1 MQVHIR
7 SGLTVVKGRL
17 TLGSGRGLHMGTG
30 EVSSPEW
37 SRKELLEGREK
48 WVDVEGVVPPHSSP
62 KLQ

>member
-1 MQVHIR
+1 M
-7 SGLTVVKGRL
+7 VKGRL